1 MINDFLIDTTEI
13 STLEDLTDYYVEQST
28 SIREL
33 QLRMWFEIGK
43 FLDSKSEEE
52 IKEFSK
58 MIKKHLSEVE
68 TAIKFFEKYQNFENF
83 PFDKSTTWASVKKEL
98 GTSEIRN
105 RKSFK
110 QVVKERLE
118 KNTSE
123 ATQGNEESVIRADE
137 DKIIFEEAK
146 NEE

>member
-1 MINDFLIDTTEI
+1 
-13 STLEDLTDYYVEQST
+13 
-28 SIREL
+28 
-33 QLRMWFEIGK
+33 MWFEIGK

-68 TAIKFFEKYQNFENF
+68 TAIKFFEKYQNFENV
-83 PFDKSTTWASVKKEL
+83 PFTKATTWASVKKEF

-118 KNTSE
+118 KNITE
-123 ATQGNEESVIRADE
+123 GTEGNEEARIRANEDE
-137 DKIIFEEAK
+137 TILSETE
-146 NEE
+146 NS

>member
-58 MIKKHLSEVE
+58 MIKKHISEVE

-83 PFDKSTTWASVKKEL
+83 PFDKATTWASVKKEF
-98 GTSEIRN
+98 GTAEKRE
-105 RKSFK
+105 RKALEK
-110 QVVKERLE
+110 IVKERLQKHIIE
-118 KNTSE
+118 GIEGSDE
-123 ATQGNEESVIRADE
+123 AKIRANEDE
-137 DKIIFEEAK
+137 EIIKEVS
-146 NEE
+146 